1 LLFTSWHG
9 PCWRDAATAAAA
21 AVRRTVAVLIQ
32 HPPWQR
38 EREAGT
44 GVVRPA
50 GWLADLR
57 RTTPEL
63 DRLGNDKQSQL
74 SSPDPRVLHAYRC
87 RELYERLKVAASSNR
102 RTITAEISADFPRC
116 RSPIMRLLS
125 NGHTVAIAVPA
136 ECKLIKIGQVFAPGA
151 ARRYAPAAHG
161 SSTCGGSTSARGR
174 VRSPHISGGRPAAGS
189 QRAYS
194 IGWDRQTDGQIAV
207 SLNAPPPTAGV

>member
-1 LLFTSWHG
+1 MLFTSWHG

-151 ARRYAPAAHG
+151 ARRYAPPPIGVRLAADL
-161 SSTCGGSTSARGR
+161 
-174 VRSPHISGGRPAAGS
+174 RPPAHLWWPASCRQPACLYHRLG
-189 QRAYS
+189 
-194 IGWDRQTDGQIAV
+194 QTDRRTDRGIA
-207 SLNAPPPTAGV
+207 

>member
-1 LLFTSWHG
+1 MLARCRYCCCCCCTPHGSCAYPTSAMAE
-9 PCWRDAATAAAA
+9 RE
-21 AVRRTVAVLIQ
+21 
-32 HPPWQR
+32 R

-74 SSPDPRVLHAYRC
+74 SSPDPRALHAYRC

-151 ARRYAPAAHG
+151 ARRYAPAAHR
-161 SSTCGGSTSARGR
+161 SSTCGGSTSARSSLVAGQLQAAS
-174 VRSPHISGGRPAAGS
+174 VPIS
-189 QRAYS
+189 
-194 IGWDRQTDGQIAV
+194 
-207 SLNAPPPTAGV
+207 

>member
-1 LLFTSWHG
+1 M
-9 PCWRDAATAAAA
+9 
-21 AVRRTVAVLIQ
+21 
-32 HPPWQR
+32 
-38 EREAGT
+38 
-44 GVVRPA
+44 VRPA

-63 DRLGNDKQSQL
+63 DRLCNDKQSQL

-125 NGHTVAIAVPA
+125 NGHTVAIVVPA

-174 VRSPHISGGRPAAGS
+174 VRSPLISGGRPAAGS

-207 SLNAPPPTAGV
+207 SLNAPPYGGGIKHLPGLIYLFYKRPQCRLF